1 MPHCIIEYS
10 QNLEQEVPPLDWM
23 EAVQKACI
31 DSELFKPADI
41 KLRAFSCKHF
51 ITGGVQDAFVHVT
64 VRMLSGR
71 TQQQKNELS
80 QSVLDALCSFS
91 VKQVSLSV
99 EILEMENES
108 YLRKVIPA

>member
-23 EAVQKACI
+23 ESVQQACI
-31 DSELFKPADI
+31 ESQLFLPADI
-41 KLRAFSCKHF
+41 KLRAFACKHF
-51 ITGGVQDAFVHVT
+51 ITGGVQDAFVHVS

-71 TQQQKNELS
+71 TKQQKSELS
-80 QSVLDALCSFS
+80 QSVLDALSRFS

-99 EILEMENES
+99 EIIEMDNDS
-108 YLRKVIPA
+108 YLKKVIPA

>member
-23 EAVQKACI
+23 EAVQQACLE
-31 DSELFKPADI
+31 SNLFEPNDI
-41 KLRAFSCKHF
+41 KLRAFACKHF

-64 VRMLSGR
+64 IRLLPGR
-71 TQQQKNELS
+71 TSQQKSQLS
-80 QSVLDALCSFS
+80 QSVLDALCRFA

-99 EILEMENES
+99 EICEMVQDS
-108 YLRKVIPA
+108 YIRKVFSS

>member
-23 EAVQKACI
+23 ESVQQACI
-31 DSELFKPADI
+31 ASGLFEANDI
-41 KLRAFSCKHF
+41 KLRAFACKHF

-64 VRMLSGR
+64 IRLLPGR
-71 TQQQKNELS
+71 TAQQKSELS
-80 QSVLDALCSFS
+80 QSVLETLCRFS

-99 EILEMENES
+99 EICEMAQDS
-108 YLRKVIPA
+108 YIRKVIST

>member
-23 EAVQKACI
+23 EAVQQACL
-31 DSELFKPADI
+31 DSGLFQPADI
-41 KLRAFSCKHF
+41 KLRAFACKHF
-51 ITGGVQDAFVHVT
+51 ITNGVQDAFVHVS
-64 VRMLSGR
+64 VRMLKGR
-71 TQQQKNELS
+71 STQQKSELS
-80 QSVLDALCSFS
+80 QSVLDALCSFA

-99 EILEMENES
+99 EIIEMDNDS